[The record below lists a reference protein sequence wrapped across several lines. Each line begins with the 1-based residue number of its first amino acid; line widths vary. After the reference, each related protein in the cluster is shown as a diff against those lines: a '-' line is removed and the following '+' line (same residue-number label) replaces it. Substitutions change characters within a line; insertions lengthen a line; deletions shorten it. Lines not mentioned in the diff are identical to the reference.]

1 MPKSGMSRLL
11 FRDEKCTYCRNNGNH
26 EGSRLRVSGFS
37 DTVTFRG
44 LSRMYEAI
52 QLPDES
58 TSTKTLT
65 ADSQDFVVGEMI
77 RVRLVQQ

>member
-1 MPKSGMSRLL
+1 MEIMKEVVYAC
-11 FRDEKCTYCRNNGNH
+11 RDFPTQ
-26 EGSRLRVSGFS
+26 
-37 DTVTFRG
+37 VTFRG

-58 TSTKTLT
+58 TSIKTLT